1 MDPSLRT
8 SGPDRNTIQSSST
21 ISNPEYGRS
30 AVSYSTTRPDYVD
43 FRPEST
49 LTNVYSNPDEDDS
62 RQLSIVSN
70 CPTNPNGEN
79 TYDVPNH
86 PAPTTPDPAT
96 YQPFPPREDEAK
108 AKLQLSFLT
117 SKVKK
122 LSRKLKCYVVTSSI
136 TTLTLAGLVI
146 YLFLTRNNP
155 TSELGV
161 TTNKIF
167 SVCFW

>member
-49 LTNVYSNPDEDDS
+49 LTNLYSNPDEDNG
-62 RQLSIVSN
+62 RQVSNVSN
-70 CPTNPNGEN
+70 CPINPNREN

-86 PAPTTPDPAT
+86 PAPTTPDPVT
-96 YQPFPPREDEAK
+96 YQPFPPREDESRVRI
-108 AKLQLSFLT
+108 SFLT

-122 LSRKLKCYVVTSSI
+122 LSRKFKCYVVTSSI